1 MAGSIIVVQSGSYK
15 SQKFEGHSVEPVAYI
30 EVILTLN
37 SSVGVSLWGSVLF
50 YIRIGSFASSK
61 KWWHSG

>member
-1 MAGSIIVVQSGSYK
+1 MVMQSVSYK
-15 SQKFEGHSVEPVAYI
+15 SQKLEGHSVESAAYI

-50 YIRIGSFASSK
+50 YIRIGSYASS
-61 KWWHSG
+61 